1 MMTDFLFLGGWPFK
15 NSISTI
21 SLSCSWNV
29 RSRRTSNGCA
39 KQQEKTKLHLEKQQ
53 KNDQ

>member
-21 SLSCSWNV
+21 
-29 RSRRTSNGCA
+29 
-39 KQQEKTKLHLEKQQ
+39 
-53 KNDQ
+53 